1 ALFKAGETV
10 PSDTVG
16 VSWVTIGTG
25 NTGVD
30 MDTLNLVITS
40 GEVAIDELRFGNSW
54 QSVTQGSEL
63 VESVYPV
70 SGATGVSVDPTNK
83 VTIKFR
89 TVMDEPSVEDALSIS
104 PEIANAKFNWVNNE
118 LRISGDRL
126 LDSTWY
132 SVTVKRSAK
141 TNNNLSLME
150 GFQFTFLTSNNTPVV
165 TNISPEDGEMDVNPV
180 SSVVIDFSK
189 SMNVDSVEN
198 NIRFYPE
205 VSDPLYSWSI
215 DSSTVSIFLSNLL
228 SDRLYAISIDT
239 GAVDFN
245 GDRLES
251 IYNSSFITGDNTI
264 WVYDDFQIAGDTLKT
279 NGNSG
284 YGWGGDWY
292 YDSGNEDILINES
305 ASLSYPSSTSAS
317 SQVGYIY
324 KTSVGETRIERTLS
338 NGYDLKNT
346 NQYLSFLAE
355 KQSGSSLELQG
366 YDSNYSLRF
375 GVRVTSSGEVQVRAG
390 GQWSSASTSGSF
402 SNDQTYLVVIAKE
415 SDLNRVALFKEGDSI
430 PSSLTAV
437 NWIASEV
444 GTTGITLD
452 RIRLKING
460 AAKFDEF
467 RFCNSWTGAVF
478 GNVSQSNARSALI
491 PENIQSDENLPPT
504 LTLYPNPAIDEIC
517 LKLENTSDTAF
528 NFQIMNLAGAKVLD
542 EKIDLRR
549 ESPSLDISALTEG
562 CYVVIVTSESHQI
575 IKKIIVK

>member
-1 ALFKAGETV
+1 
-10 PSDTVG
+10 
-16 VSWVTIGTG
+16 
-25 NTGVD
+25 
-30 MDTLNLVITS
+30 LVITS

>member
-1 ALFKAGETV
+1 
-10 PSDTVG
+10 SDTVG